1 MLAACSRAETVLTDP
16 PRVSRVARPCRAT
29 PEKFTDLNLAAQ
41 AAEVCERCPLATA
54 CLLDALRI
62 DAAYRRGD
70 DPWGLTGV
78 CAGVVFSPAHPPQRV
93 ARTARA
99 GSVDP
104 SDSTPGST
112 FDAAPGSTPG
122 TAYDSASDTPAG
134 RGRGA
139 DAGVGAGVGSAELR
153 RPAHQT
159 SPEVGV

>member
-29 PEKFTDLNLAAQ
+29 PEKFTALNLAAQ

-70 DPWGLTGV
+70 DLWGLTGV
-78 CAGVVFSPAHPPQRV
+78 CAGVAFSPAHPPQRV

-99 GSVDP
+99 GSAL
-104 SDSTPGST
+104 SDSTPGS
-112 FDAAPGSTPG
+112 APGSTPG
-122 TAYDSASDTPAG
+122 SAPGSTSDTACDRASDTPAG
-134 RGRGA
+134 P
-139 DAGVGAGVGSAELR
+139 GVGAGVGSAELR
-153 RPAHQT
+153 WPARQT